1 MTHKL
6 LSIII
11 PVYNVEAYLRK
22 CLDSLLIPEEWKEKL
37 EVIVVNDGSPDN
49 SLAIATDYAERY
61 PQTFR
66 VINKENGGHG
76 SAWNIGLKEARGKY
90 VKFLDSDDWLEN
102 LSILMERL
110 QDLDVDIVFC
120 KKNHFY
126 AETNTKEVLSEF
138 SCLSPEKVYN
148 ADSFDWMNFG
158 YDMDVTNFQYCTYKR
173 EILNPFEPL
182 FLEHQCYDDSIL
194 FIAPII
200 GCHRFVYYDFPV
212 YSYLLGRPG
221 QTADPNVLIRRYK
234 DKEKV
239 KKQMIALYLQHLD
252 LPRGK
257 KNKLDA
263 LMRTIIWRHYEL
275 LMNLDTTKGKEETKA
290 WYDYIGTV
298 CPQYQQGWRLLLYR
312 LLPYNTFKKLFHK

>member
-22 CLDSLLIPEEWKEKL
+22 CLESLILSEEWMHQM
-37 EVIVVNDGSPDN
+37 EVIIVNDGSPDN
-49 SLAIATDYAERY
+49 SSAIAHEYAEKY
-61 PQTFR
+61 PDTFK
-66 VINKENGGHG
+66 VIDKENGGHG
-76 SAWNIGLKEARGKY
+76 SAWNVGLKESTGKY
-90 VKFLDSDDWLEN
+90 VKFLDSDDWFEN
-102 LSILMERL
+102 LELLVESL
-110 QDLDVDIVFC
+110 QHSDCDIIFNNKV
-120 KKNHFY
+120 HFY
-126 AETNTKEVLSEF
+126 SETNTKEVLSNFTSLKPNE
-138 SCLSPEKVYN
+138 EYD
-148 ADSFDWMNFG
+148 ADSFNWMNFG
-158 YDMDVTNFQYCTYKR
+158 YNMDVTNFQYCTYKR
-173 EILNPFEPL
+173 EILYPFEPL

-212 YSYLLGRPG
+212 YNYLLGRPG
-221 QTADPNVLIRRYK
+221 QTADPKVLIRRYK

-239 KKQMIALYLQHLD
+239 KKQMITLYLQHLD
-252 LPRGK
+252 LPKGK

-275 LMNLDTTKGKEETKA
+275 LMNLDMTKGKEETKS
-290 WYDYIGTV
+290 WHDYIGTV

-312 LLPYNTFKKLFHK
+312 ILPYKTFKKLFHK